1 MVYARNSIRDM
12 KSDSARIPELVS
24 LTLDRLATQAALH
37 SNNQAREGFISVG
50 QLRDDVLRGE
60 FSAKRRE
67 KMWKGVRGV
76 VEDNTNVRAAVKESR
91 SGEVSRVWE
100 WIGETANLELEDR
113 RRSGRITWGNDESN
127 EEGEKP
133 QKEMEMR
140 KWDEGRPIY

>member
-1 MVYARNSIRDM
+1 
-12 KSDSARIPELVS
+12 
-24 LTLDRLATQAALH
+24 
-37 SNNQAREGFISVG
+37 
-50 QLRDDVLRGE
+50 
-60 FSAKRRE
+60 
-67 KMWKGVRGV
+67 
-76 VEDNTNVRAAVKESR
+76 VKESR
-91 SGEVSRVWE
+91 SGEISRVWE